1 MLTTFD
7 SSWEIIA
14 HNTVIWTGDVV
25 IDYKI
30 LLILLALSV
39 IRTKL

>member
-1 MLTTFD
+1 MTPTFLT
-7 SSWEIIA
+7 SWEIIA
-14 HNTVIWTGDVV
+14 HNTIIWTGDLY

-30 LLILLALSV
+30 ILVLVLWEL

>member
-1 MLTTFD
+1 MATTFLT
-7 SSWEIIA
+7 SWEIIA
-14 HNTVIWTGDVV
+14 HNTIIWTGDLY

-30 LLILLALSV
+30 ILVLVLWEL